1 MVNLNISHEI
11 YWSVFI
17 IHYFLL
23 KGISAGIFLIIALSE
38 LTENEKLREFTP
50 LGLWTVLGSSFLFPL
65 FLIADLSQPSR
76 FVEILIQPQFGSPTA
91 WGGYFITLYGIL
103 AVLLCYFYFRKDAAT
118 AYYDAVEKGSGS
130 ATLFKILALNKLD
143 ISDASIQTDK
153 RVTKIL
159 FAIGIPLAMALEF
172 YAAIVLGKNNSRAL
186 WNSPILP
193 LLFLT
198 SAIMTGAAALLVL
211 YYVGMKFVVR
221 KPLNMEAVK
230 QLGIF
235 MIAGILGEAI
245 LALIYFLY
253 LPNTTEGAETALNT
267 IFFGKDLPTFIV
279 VDLLI
284 GLLIPL
290 ILLSVKQTRENI
302 WANLLAGVGIL
313 IGAYSFKG
321 TLILGGQE
329 VPRTGSTL
337 LEFKPD
343 FTNEISPL
351 IGAYLGLLLIVLVIF
366 WFLPWQPRE
375 LTMSKKGAEQA

>member
-1 MVNLNISHEI
+1 MVNLNITHEI
-11 YWSVFI
+11 YWSIFI

-23 KGISAGIFLIIALSE
+23 KGISAGIFLIIAFSE

-76 FVEILIQPQFGSPTA
+76 FIEILIQPQMKSPTA

-103 AVLLCYFYFRKDAAT
+103 AVILCYFYFRKDFASK
-118 AYYDAVEKGSGS
+118 YYDVVENGSGS
-130 ATLFKILALNKLD
+130 GTLFKILTLNRLD
-143 ISDASIQTDK
+143 ISDESIRADK
-153 RVTKIL
+153 RMTNLL

-198 SAIMTGAAALLVL
+198 SAIMTGAAALLIL
-211 YYVGMKFVVR
+211 YFVGMKFVV
-221 KPLNMEAVK
+221 KQPLNMESVK
-230 QLGIF
+230 QLGLF

-245 LALIYFLY
+245 LELIYFLY
-253 LPNTTEGAETALNT
+253 LPSTSESAEIALNAV
-267 IFFGKDLPTFIV
+267 FFGKDLTSFVIV
-279 VDLLI
+279 EILI
-284 GLLIPL
+284 GLLLPL
-290 ILLSVKQTRENI
+290 VLLTVKQTRENI
-302 WANLLAGVGIL
+302 WANLIAGIGIIL
-313 IGAYSFKG
+313 GAYSFKS

-329 VPRTGSTL
+329 LPRTGNTL

-351 IGAYLGLLLIVLVIF
+351 IGAYLGLLLVVLIIY
-366 WFLPWQPRE
+366 WFLPWQPRG
-375 LTMSKKGAEQA
+375 LSMQKKGTEQA